1 MHTSVVYYVYN
12 LTKQTQTEM
21 NEMTK
26 RQSLI
31 NKVAKR
37 LALTNEDNQD
47 IKVVEIT
54 TDEDDGYVTNATRNQ
69 WYRFSN
75 EVIKLA
81 NGIRDERNF
90 NEEILAM
97 MTAEEIAAIEEELG
111 I

>member
-1 MHTSVVYYVYN
+1 
-12 LTKQTQTEM
+12 
-21 NEMTK
+21 MTK

-37 LALTNEDNQD
+37 LALTNEDNQE
-47 IKVVEIT
+47 IKVIEIT
-54 TDEDDGYVTNATRNQ
+54 TDEDNDYTKNATGTQ
-69 WYRFSN
+69 WQRFSN

-81 NGIRDERNF
+81 NDIRDERNF

-97 MTAEEIAAIEEELG
+97 MTAEEIAAIEKEMG

>member
-1 MHTSVVYYVYN
+1 
-12 LTKQTQTEM
+12 
-21 NEMTK
+21 MTK

-47 IKVVEIT
+47 IRVVEIT
-54 TDEDDGYVTNATRNQ
+54 TDEDDWYVTSATRNQ

-81 NGIRDERNF
+81 NNIREEHKF
-90 NEEILAM
+90 NEGILAM
-97 MTAEEIAAIEEELG
+97 MTPEEIAAIEEELG

>member
-1 MHTSVVYYVYN
+1 MCYTMYN
-12 LTKQTQTEM
+12 ELGKQTEIET
-21 NEMTK
+21 MTA
-26 RQSLI
+26 RQNLI

-37 LALTNEDNQD
+37 LALTNEDNQE

-54 TDEDDGYVTNATRNQ
+54 TDEDDGYVTSATRNQ

-75 EVIKLA
+75 KVIKLA
-81 NGIRDERNF
+81 NSIREERNF

-97 MTAEEIAAIEEELG
+97 MTTEEIAAIEEELG